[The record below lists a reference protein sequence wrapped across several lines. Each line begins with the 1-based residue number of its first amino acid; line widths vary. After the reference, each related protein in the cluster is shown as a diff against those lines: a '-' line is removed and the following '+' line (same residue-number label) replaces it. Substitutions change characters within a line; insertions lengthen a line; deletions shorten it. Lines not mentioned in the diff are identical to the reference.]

1 VEQAL
6 DVPSRKYE
14 HASLFGRLVME
25 WLGYPNDNPASTT
38 GSESGDPFE
47 HVGRKEMHDQRKEWE
62 SIVFADDSKV
72 GPVTIEAYLNQVFGS
87 TTKSKKMLKTPLEDL
102 KESMKSF
109 KLGRFDM
116 DNLKESMTGI

>member
-1 VEQAL
+1 MIHPISPSLLDKWQQALEQAL

-25 WLGYPNDNPASTT
+25 WLDSPNDTPFSTG

-62 SIVFADDSKV
+62 SIVFGEHSKPDSAPLSKRISKTSSDL
-72 GPVTIEAYLNQVFGS
+72 PQS
-87 TTKSKKMLKTPLEDL
+87 PKS
-102 KESMKSF
+102 
-109 KLGRFDM
+109 
-116 DNLKESMTGI
+116 

>member
-1 VEQAL
+1 MEQAL

-25 WLGYPNDNPASTT
+25 WLGNPNDTPASTA

-47 HVGRKEMHDQRKEWE
+47 HIGRKEMHDQRKEWE

-72 GPVTIEAYLNQVFGS
+72 GRATIETSLNQVFGS
-87 TTKSKKMLKTPLEDL
+87 TNKVQKDA
-102 KESMKSF
+102 
-109 KLGRFDM
+109 
-116 DNLKESMTGI
+116 